1 MHAFPDRREIIA
13 FGTPGSE
20 PMRELEQRVEDL
32 QCLLADCDVD
42 MRYVDSAELEAQ
54 GDRGVDHA
62 LDRLARLRGDEMLPF
77 ELVLIGKDGGVKAR
91 DPSPAAL
98 EAFLRLIDTMPMRRA
113 EMRQAGGADRDC
125 RDGESTEG

>member
-1 MHAFPDRREIIA
+1 
-13 FGTPGSE
+13 
-20 PMRELEQRVEDL
+20 MRELEQRVEDL